1 MKRLLFLALICF
13 LGIQTG
19 LAQAD
24 VISVKDYL
32 KIMKDKNV
40 VLVSARKPADYKKVH
55 IVGAININHK
65 DLYDNIPIKSVLKPV
80 NEIAKILGSKGI
92 SDSNKIVLYDGGT
105 GKYSGRL
112 YWILKYLGAP
122 DVKIL
127 DGHIGAWKALRKP
140 VTRIPTKVKAIT
152 FHAKPNP
159 NLIADMAYVKKAIN
173 NPNFVLV
180 DARSPEEFNG
190 TKESKIRK
198 GKIPGSINLEYKH
211 MLNPKKMLKSK
222 DELAKL
228 FKSKGITPDKEVI
241 LFCETSIRTGIVYLA
256 LTSVLNYPKVRVYDG
271 AYLEWQSIAT
281 NKVK

>member
-13 LGIQTG
+13 LGIQMG

-65 DLYDNIPIKSVLKPV
+65 DLYNNIPVKTVLKPV

-92 SDSNKIVLYDGGT
+92 SETNKIVLYDGGT

-127 DGHIGAWKALRKP
+127 DGHISAWKALRKP
-140 VTRIPTKVKAIT
+140 VTRIPTKVKATI

-159 NLIADMAYVKKAIN
+159 NLIADMAYVKKVIN
-173 NPNFVLV
+173 NPHFVLV

-211 MLNPKKMLKSK
+211 MLNTKKMLKSK

-228 FKSKGITPDKEVI
+228 FKAKGITPDKEVI
-241 LFCETSIRTGIVYLA
+241 LFCETSIRAGIVYLA